1 MSRRAG
7 LLRKGGLASY
17 CITYVVYDP
26 NLDWWYGEEWIEGP
40 YPVGT
45 EITVDEDYQSDHPDY
60 GYTHFYFE
68 KVCKDGTQEVYSTA
82 RTFVMPDFPLVAYYS
97 V

>member
-1 MSRRAG
+1 M
-7 LLRKGGLASY
+7 
-17 CITYVVYDP
+17 
-26 NLDWWYGEEWIEGP
+26 
-40 YPVGT
+40 GT
-45 EITVDEDYQSDHPDY
+45 EITVDEEYQSDHPDY